1 MFFKEFPKTLYSFDF
16 KNDSPTVIANI
27 FSRFKIRS
35 SVLNNT
41 VAFYKYQLQAKNPTL
56 RCKVV
61 TKPLVERRFG
71 YVLHYVA
78 GSLKPET

>member
-35 SVLNNT
+35 SLTFSGVSE
-41 VAFYKYQLQAKNPTL
+41 A
-56 RCKVV
+56 
-61 TKPLVERRFG
+61 
-71 YVLHYVA
+71 
-78 GSLKPET
+78 